1 LVAEQVFVIGSPSR
15 QYYLLPEE
23 KPVDDRTEVLSL
35 RRVAARFINTD
46 EQTGLAELDRIA
58 ADASRV
64 IQRRYWLLCTTSAAT
79 AFATAVTLL
88 PWLALTLNEAPG
100 ADVIGLIGLGCFG
113 LMMAAGA
120 SWRVFQYGGL
130 KAATP
135 QNPVYADPEDSAA
148 RNLERLFAILQ
159 LESSPR
165 AFYFARNG
173 ARRYVDHRYFF
184 SKLRAAHVANDS
196 TIRNALFG
204 PAGFWFAPELF
215 LEADVDKL
223 IADAKAKPSRKGA
236 PKQYDH
242 TNAII
247 ALIDHPKVRA
257 LDISKKRGNQR
268 EIIEL
273 LENWYRDRRLNVP
286 SQSQLAPYANQI
298 LETIAKNRS
307 S

>member
-1 LVAEQVFVIGSPSR
+1 M
-15 QYYLLPEE
+15 
-23 KPVDDRTEVLSL
+23 DDRTEVLSL

-58 ADASRV
+58 ADASRD
-64 IQRRYWLLCTTSAAT
+64 IQKRYWLLSTTSAAT

-130 KAATP
+130 KATTP
-135 QNPVYADPEDSAA
+135 QKPVYADPEDSAV

-159 LESSPR
+159 LESSLR

-184 SKLRAAHVANDS
+184 SKLRAGHVANDS

-204 PAGFWFAPELF
+204 PVGFWFAPELF

-223 IADAKAKPSRKGA
+223 IAEAKAKPKRSGVLKKYDYTGA
-236 PKQYDH
+236 
-242 TNAII
+242 IMS
-247 ALIDHPKVRA
+247 LIDHPKVRA
-257 LDISKKRGNQR
+257 LDITKKIGNQKV
-268 EIIEL
+268 IIGL
-273 LENWYRDRRLNVP
+273 LVHWYIGRRMEVP
-286 SQSQLAPYANQI
+286 SDTQLAGYANDI
-298 LETIAKNRS
+298 LAAIRKNRS
-307 S
+307 SNS